1 MRSIRAH
8 VERPGDTLGQVGD
21 RIGVPGIPQHP
32 ILAVVDKV
40 AVVAEDGRLP
50 DAHTRRPRANVRDL
64 GLAAIEYVEAVDA
77 GRRRRLRQS
86 APVEHRQGRTQ
97 NRKLQQHFHCN
108 SLDESGAGTRR
119 QAFRYGQNVLLVPNT
134 LASNSEAASAT
145 FGCSRKSGV
154 VTSESRWSAFA
165 FVGLTVIAG
174 PPLDT
179 TEKFSGRR

>member
-32 ILAVVDKV
+32 VLAVVDKV
-40 AVVAEDGRLP
+40 AVVAEDRRLP
-50 DAHTRRPRANVRDL
+50 DAHTRRPRANVWDL

-86 APVEHRQGRTQ
+86 APVEHQQGRTQ
-97 NRKLQQHFHCN
+97 NRKLQQHFHFN

-119 QAFRYGQNVLLVPNT
+119 QTFRYRQKVLFLPNPP
-134 LASNSEAASAT
+134 
-145 FGCSRKSGV
+145 
-154 VTSESRWSAFA
+154 TSTSQTPS
-165 FVGLTVIAG
+165 
-174 PPLDT
+174 PPFT
-179 TEKFSGRR
+179 YPP